1 LCSHFESRTKKT
13 FGEAP
18 INYKYNGSDV
28 EPKSMEYQPSDYRSS
43 PENQRMESSHRSRYT
58 NETNQLNKDKS
69 IYRSTPEIH
78 HRTNEPFG
86 TSSYNSLPREDHFES
101 GTAQR
106 FRSERFLNREE
117 SDRRTDRLVDSGIEN
132 DFRRDSS
139 ENYQSSSRPVRIR
152 RDLYNESEDEGWLAL
167 FLL

>member
-1 LCSHFESRTKKT
+1 
-13 FGEAP
+13 
-18 INYKYNGSDV
+18 
-28 EPKSMEYQPSDYRSS
+28 MEYQPSDYRSS
-43 PENQRMESSHRSRYT
+43 PENQRFESSHRSRYT
-58 NETNQLNKDKS
+58 NETNKLNKDKS

-78 HRTNEPFG
+78 HRTGQPCG

-152 RDLYNESEDEGWLAL
+152 RDLYNESEDEGWLTL

>member
-1 LCSHFESRTKKT
+1 MLYFSHFESRTKKT
-13 FGEAP
+13 FGEARDSP
-18 INYKYNGSDV
+18 INYKYNGSDL

-43 PENQRMESSHRSRYT
+43 PENQRFESSHRSR
-58 NETNQLNKDKS
+58 ETNKLNKDKS

-78 HRTNEPFG
+78 HRTG

-152 RDLYNESEDEGWLAL
+152 RDLYNESEDEGWLPL
-167 FLL
+167 FLF